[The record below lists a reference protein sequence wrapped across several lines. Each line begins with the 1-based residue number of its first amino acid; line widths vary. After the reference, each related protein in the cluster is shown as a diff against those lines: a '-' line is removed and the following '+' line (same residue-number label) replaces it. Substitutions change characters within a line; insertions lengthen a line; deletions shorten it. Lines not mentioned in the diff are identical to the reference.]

1 MMTLQPDQGEL
12 INRYLANRDPELRD
26 ELITRH
32 AALVHYT
39 LGRLGLSKD
48 MGDDYQDLFSQ
59 GMLGL
64 IDAVERYDPSFG
76 TQFSTYAAVRIR
88 GRALDYL
95 RSMDWLSRTARSR
108 SRVVQKA
115 IEQLWAANRQ
125 APSNEQIA
133 AFTGL
138 EIDKVQEAL
147 VDSTRALVSLDS
159 MMESD
164 GEEDGNS
171 YYDVLADAQQQ
182 DPAEL
187 VEEEDSKNDL
197 AKRIG
202 ELPEREKL
210 VLSLYYYEELTFKEI
225 GQVMSLTESR
235 VCQIHARAVYL
246 LKASMRPR
254 EGESTA
260 VSKRSGRRDA
270 RKNDP
275 IPPENRKV
283 NYV

>member
-1 MMTLQPDQGEL
+1 MTTPQPDQGEL

-48 MGDDYQDLFSQ
+48 MGEDYQDLFSQ
-59 GMLGL
+59 GLLGL
-64 IDAVERYDPSFG
+64 IDAVERYDPAFG

-115 IEQLWAANRQ
+115 IEQLWTTNRE

-133 AFTGL
+133 EFTGL
-138 EIDKVQEAL
+138 DLDKVQEAL

-159 MMESD
+159 MMETDS
-164 GEEDGNS
+164 EEDGNS
-171 YYDVLADAQQQ
+171 YYDVLADEHQQ
-182 DPAEL
+182 DPADL
-187 VEEEDSKNDL
+187 VEEEDSRNDL
-197 AKRIG
+197 ARRIG

-246 LKASMRPR
+246 LKASMRPHDEHASR
-254 EGESTA
+254 NS
-260 VSKRSGRRDA
+260 RSVRSEQQ
-270 RKNDP
+270 K
-275 IPPENRKV
+275 PENNPPAIRKV